1 MQNRLISDIRLFL
14 GFIFMSICMHT
25 SVYSQDTAV
34 KRQKVRVVNG
44 SIPIP
49 FVAVINISTSEQ
61 AISDADGLVFLPFRN
76 PTDTLIF
83 RSMGYELNMILPG
96 DIIGK
101 FLPMD
106 ESPVSLEEV
115 QILSNIVPDVAD
127 DLGLHR
133 ATSLGVSAIENGVPP
148 GNTAELLQSSG
159 QIHVQQS
166 QQGGGSP
173 VLRGF
178 EANRVLLVVDGV
190 RMNNAIYRSGH
201 LQNII
206 TIDPNTLE
214 QIQVILGPNSVRFGS
229 DALGGVVHFKTRRPR
244 FRSNLSEPSYSGL
257 FSAQY
262 KSVNNSY
269 NINAKAEAGGPRWGT
284 VISFSKSEFGDLS
297 MGSWRAH
304 GDSTWG
310 LVPLV
315 ATRING
321 VDSIISNPDPEK
333 QSPTGYSQQD
343 FLHKLRLGIPGGA
356 IETNVQY
363 SKSSNIPR
371 FDKLNDFSGAGL
383 RWAEWDYGP
392 QERLMTALTW
402 EQYLGLPGSLHT
414 TFAFQKISESR
425 IKRLFD
431 SDFRTIQEEQVEVLS
446 MSSIWKSSPFR
457 GDGWKFEAG
466 LDGQLNDVES
476 TVKAQ
481 DTDGYDV
488 NGQSFEGELMTRY
501 PNGGSNMSTFGAFTS
516 AKRSLGEKEFNFGLR
531 YSYTSFDALFDP
543 TDALQLPFAEVHSAH
558 GAITGSFA
566 AEIPLGKTISSIS
579 SLSSG
584 FRHPNI
590 DDAAK
595 VREKG
600 GYVLVPNDSLNAE
613 YLYSLDESITWRD
626 PSSGLSVSI
635 AGFISLWTEII
646 TPVNSTLYGQDSLE
660 VDGEFSII
668 QRNENSGN
676 AIIRGSSFEV
686 SYPIVDNMKFKS
698 SINFTKGYLLDS
710 NSPPLAH
717 IPPTF
722 GKTSLEY
729 AHNNWSIEAYALY
742 CGAKNI
748 EDYGPGSTDNIEEA
762 LENGTP
768 SWWTINLESHI
779 LFNDHLHAQLGLSNI
794 FDLHYKSFAS
804 GISAPGRGAYITL
817 HAIF

>member
-1 MQNRLISDIRLFL
+1 MVLSLCIS
-14 GFIFMSICMHT
+14 T
-25 SVYSQDTAV
+25 SVYSQE
-34 KRQKVRVVNG
+34 VRVVNG

-49 FVAVINISTSEQ
+49 FVSVVNISTSEQ
-61 AISDADGLVFLPFRN
+61 AISDADGLVTLPFRN
-76 PTDTLIF
+76 PSDTLVF
-83 RSMGYELNMILPG
+83 RSMGYEIRMVLPG
-96 DIIGK
+96 EIIGK
-101 FLPMD
+101 RLRMD

-115 QILSNIVPDVAD
+115 QIFSNIVPDVAD

-133 ATSLGVSAIENGVPP
+133 VTSIGSSAIENGVPP
-148 GNTAELLQSSG
+148 GNTAELLQNSG

-214 QIQVILGPNSVRFGS
+214 QIQVIMGPNSVRFGS
-229 DALGGVVHFKTRRPR
+229 DALGGVVHFKTSRPR
-244 FRSNLSEPSYSGL
+244 FRSNPSEPHYSGMI
-257 FSAQY
+257 SAQY
-262 KSVNNSY
+262 RSVNNAY

-284 VISFSKSEFGDLS
+284 VVSFSQSEFGDLS

-310 LVPLV
+310 LVPFI

-321 VDSIISNPDPEK
+321 VDSLIANPDPEK
-333 QSPTGYSQQD
+333 QSPTGYTQND

-356 IETNVQY
+356 IETNIQY

-371 FDKLNDFSGAGL
+371 FDKINDFSGDSL
-383 RWAEWDYGP
+383 RWAEWNYGP
-392 QERLMTALTW
+392 QERLMTAVTW

-425 IKRLFD
+425 IKRLFG
-431 SDFRTIQEEQVEVLS
+431 SAFRTVQEEQVEVLS

-466 LDGQLNDVES
+466 FDGQLNDVASKVE
-476 TVKAQ
+476 AQ
-481 DTDGYDV
+481 DADGQDLV
-488 NGQSFEGELMTRY
+488 DPGFGGALVTRY
-501 PNGGSNMSTFGAFTS
+501 PNGGSNMRTVGAFTS
-516 AKRSLGEKEFNFGLR
+516 AKRSLGDKEFHFGLR
-531 YSYTSFDALFDP
+531 YSFTSFDARFLSTAF
-543 TDALQLPFAEVHSAH
+543 LQLPFSELQSAH
-558 GAITGSFA
+558 GALTGSVA
-566 AEIPLGKTISSIS
+566 ADIPLGPTVSSIS

-613 YLYSLDESITWRD
+613 YLYSLDESITWRH
-626 PSSGLSVSI
+626 PSSGLSVSV
-635 AGFISLWTEII
+635 AGFVSFWTEII
-646 TPVNSTLYGQDSLE
+646 TPVNSTIDGLDSLE
-660 VDGEFSII
+660 IDGEFSRI

-676 AIIRGSSFEV
+676 AIIRGSTFEV
-686 SYPIVDNMKFKS
+686 NYPIMENMNLKS
-698 SINFTKGYLLDS
+698 SLNFTKGYLLASD
-710 NSPPLAH
+710 NSPLAH
-717 IPPTF
+717 MPPTF
-722 GKTSLEY
+722 GKTSLAY
-729 AHNNWSIEAYALY
+729 SSKNWSLEAYALY
-742 CGAKNI
+742 SGEKNI
-748 EDYGPGSTDNIEEA
+748 DDYGPGSTDNIQEA

-768 SWWTINLESHI
+768 SWWTLNLESHI
-779 LFNDHLHAQLGLSNI
+779 IFNEHLHAQLGVSNI

>member
-1 MQNRLISDIRLFL
+1 MVLSV
-14 GFIFMSICMHT
+14 GMSI
-25 SVYSQDTAV
+25 SVYAQE
-34 KRQKVRVVNG
+34 VRVVNG

-49 FVAVINISTSEQ
+49 FVSVVNISTSEQ
-61 AISDADGLVFLPFRN
+61 AISDAEGVVLLPYRN
-76 PTDTLIF
+76 PSDTLVF
-83 RSMGYELNMILPG
+83 RSMGYEIRMVLPG
-96 DIIGK
+96 EIIGK
-101 FLPMD
+101 RLRMD

-133 ATSLGVSAIENGVPP
+133 VTSIGSSAIENGVPP
-148 GNTAELLQSSG
+148 GNTAELLQNSG

-206 TIDPNTLE
+206 TVDPNTLE
-214 QIQVILGPNSVRFGS
+214 QIQVIMGPNSVRFGS
-229 DALGGVVHFKTRRPR
+229 DALGGVVHFKTKRPR
-244 FRSNLSEPSYSGL
+244 FRSNPSEASYSGL
-257 FSAQY
+257 ISAQY
-262 KSVNNSY
+262 RSVNNAY

-284 VISFSKSEFGDLS
+284 VISFSRSEFGDLS

-310 LVPLV
+310 LVPFI

-321 VDSIISNPDPEK
+321 VDSLISNSDPKK
-333 QSPTGYSQQD
+333 QSPTGYTQND

-371 FDKLNDFSGAGL
+371 FDRINDFSGDSL
-383 RWAEWDYGP
+383 RWAEWNYGP
-392 QERLMTALTW
+392 QERLMTAVTW

-425 IKRLFD
+425 LKRLFG
-431 SDFRTIQEEQVEVLS
+431 SAFRTVQEEKVEVLS

-466 LDGQLNDVES
+466 FDGQLNEVES
-476 TVKAQ
+476 NVEAQ
-481 DTDGYDV
+481 HVDGLDLV
-488 NGQSFEGELMTRY
+488 DPDLGGAIVTRY
-501 PNGGSNMSTFGAFTS
+501 PNAGSNMRTFGAFTS
-516 AKRSLGEKEFNFGLR
+516 AKRSLGEKEFHFGLR
-531 YSYTSFDALFDP
+531 YSFTSFDARYLP
-543 TDALQLPFAEVHSAH
+543 TASLQLPFTELQSAH
-558 GAITGSFA
+558 GALTGSIA
-566 AEIPLGKTISSIS
+566 AEIPLGPTVSSIS

-613 YLYSLDESITWRD
+613 YLYSLDESITWRH

-635 AGFISLWTEII
+635 AGFVSLWTEII
-646 TPVNSTLYGQDSLE
+646 TPVNSTLDGLDSLE
-660 VDGEFSII
+660 IDGEFSRI

-676 AIIRGSSFEV
+676 AIIRGSTFEV
-686 SYPIVDNMKFKS
+686 SYPILDHMNFKTS
-698 SINFTKGYLLDS
+698 LNFTKGFSLES
-710 NSPPLAH
+710 NNPPLAH

-722 GKTSLEY
+722 GKTSLAY
-729 AHNNWSIEAYALY
+729 SKNKWSLEAFALY
-742 CGAKNI
+742 SGAKQI
-748 EDYGPGSTDNIEEA
+748 EDYGPGSTDNIQEA
-762 LENGTP
+762 LGHGTP
-768 SWWTINLESHI
+768 SWWTLNLESQI
-779 LFNDHLHAQLGLSNI
+779 LFNAHLHVQLGVSNI

-804 GISAPGRGAYITL
+804 GISAPGRGAYLTL

>member
-1 MQNRLISDIRLFL
+1 MVLSI
-14 GFIFMSICMHT
+14 GMSA
-25 SVYSQDTAV
+25 SVYAQE
-34 KRQKVRVVNG
+34 VRVVNG

-49 FVAVINISTSEQ
+49 FVSVVNISTSEQ
-61 AISDADGLVFLPFRN
+61 VISDADGLVSLPTRN
-76 PTDTLIF
+76 PSDTLMF
-83 RSMGYELNMILPG
+83 RSMGYEMRMILPG
-96 DIIGK
+96 EIIGK
-101 FLPMD
+101 FLRMD
-106 ESPVSLEEV
+106 ESPFSLEEV
-115 QILSNIVPDVAD
+115 QILSNIVPDAAD

-133 ATSLGVSAIENGVPP
+133 VTSIGASAIENGLPP
-148 GNTAELLQSSG
+148 GNTAELLQNSG

-206 TIDPNTLE
+206 TVDPNTLE
-214 QIQVILGPNSVRFGS
+214 QIQVIMGPNSVRFGS
-229 DALGGVVHFKTRRPR
+229 DALGGVVHFKTKRPR
-244 FRSNLSEPSYSGL
+244 FRSNPSEPSYSGL
-257 FSAQY
+257 ISAQY
-262 KSVNNSY
+262 RSVNNAY

-284 VISFSKSEFGDLS
+284 VISFSRSEFGDLS

-310 LVPLV
+310 LVPFI

-321 VDSIISNPDPEK
+321 VDSLISNSDPKK
-333 QSPTGYSQQD
+333 QSPTGYTQND

-371 FDKLNDFSGAGL
+371 FDRINDFSGDSL
-383 RWAEWDYGP
+383 RWAEWNYGP
-392 QERLMTALTW
+392 QERLMTAVTW

-425 IKRLFD
+425 LKRLFG
-431 SDFRTIQEEQVEVLS
+431 SAFRTVQEEKVEVLS

-466 LDGQLNDVES
+466 FDGQLNEVES
-476 TVKAQ
+476 NVEAQ
-481 DTDGYDV
+481 HVDGLDLV
-488 NGQSFEGELMTRY
+488 DPDLGGAIVTRY
-501 PNGGSNMSTFGAFTS
+501 PNAGSNMRTFGAFTS
-516 AKRSLGEKEFNFGLR
+516 AKRSLGEKEFHFGLR
-531 YSYTSFDALFDP
+531 YSFTSFDARYLP
-543 TDALQLPFAEVHSAH
+543 TASLQLPFTELQSAH
-558 GAITGSFA
+558 GALTGSIA
-566 AEIPLGKTISSIS
+566 AEIPLGPTVSSIS

-613 YLYSLDESITWRD
+613 YLYSLDESITWRH

-635 AGFISLWTEII
+635 AGFVSLWTEII
-646 TPVNSTLYGQDSLE
+646 TPVNSTLDGLDSLE
-660 VDGEFSII
+660 IDGEFSRI

-676 AIIRGSSFEV
+676 AIIRGSTFEV
-686 SYPIVDNMKFKS
+686 SYPILDHMNFKTS
-698 SINFTKGYLLDS
+698 LNFTKGFSLES
-710 NSPPLAH
+710 NNPPLAH

-722 GKTSLEY
+722 GKTSLAY
-729 AHNNWSIEAYALY
+729 SKNKWSLEAFALY
-742 CGAKNI
+742 SGAKTI
-748 EDYGPGSTDNIEEA
+748 EDYGPGSTDNIQEA
-762 LENGTP
+762 LGHGTP
-768 SWWTINLESHI
+768 SWWTLNLESQI
-779 LFNDHLHAQLGLSNI
+779 LFNAHLHVQLGVSNI

-804 GISAPGRGAYITL
+804 GISAPGRGAYLTL

>member
-1 MQNRLISDIRLFL
+1 MSNLRLFF
-14 GFIFMSICMHT
+14 GFMVLSLCISI
-25 SVYSQDTAV
+25 SAYSQE
-34 KRQKVRVVNG
+34 VRVVNG

-49 FVAVINISTSEQ
+49 FVSVVNISTSEQ
-61 AISDADGLVFLPFRN
+61 AISDADGLVSLPFRN
-76 PTDTLIF
+76 PSDTLVF
-83 RSMGYELNMILPG
+83 RSMGYEIRMILPG
-96 DIIGK
+96 EVIGK
-101 FLPMD
+101 RLGMD

-127 DLGLHR
+127 DLGLNR
-133 ATSLGVSAIENGVPP
+133 VTSIGASAIENGVPP

-173 VLRGF
+173 ILRGF

-206 TIDPNTLE
+206 TVDPNTLE
-214 QIQVILGPNSVRFGS
+214 QIQVIMGPNSVRFGS
-229 DALGGVVHFKTRRPR
+229 DALGGVVHFKTSRPR
-244 FRSNLSEPSYSGL
+244 FRSNPSEPHYSGMI
-257 FSAQY
+257 SAQY
-262 KSVNNSY
+262 RSVNNAF

-284 VISFSKSEFGDLS
+284 VVSFSQSEFGDLS

-310 LVPLV
+310 LVPFI

-321 VDSIISNPDPEK
+321 VDSLISNSDPEK
-333 QSPTGYSQQD
+333 QSPTGYTQND

-356 IETNVQY
+356 IETNIQY

-371 FDKLNDFSGAGL
+371 FDKINDFSGDSL
-383 RWAEWDYGP
+383 RWAEWNYGP
-392 QERLMTALTW
+392 QERLMTAVTW

-425 IKRLFD
+425 IKRLFG
-431 SDFRTIQEEQVEVLS
+431 SAFRTVQVEKVEVLS

-466 LDGQLNDVES
+466 FDGQLNAVES
-476 TVKAQ
+476 NVEAQ
-481 DTDGYDV
+481 HADGLDLV
-488 NGQSFEGELMTRY
+488 DPGFGGALVTRY
-501 PNGGSNMSTFGAFTS
+501 PNAGSNMRTLGAFTS
-516 AKRSLGEKEFNFGLR
+516 AKRSLGEKEFHFGLR
-531 YSYTSFDALFDP
+531 YSFTSFDARYSP
-543 TDALQLPFAEVHSAH
+543 TESLQLPFSELQSAH
-558 GAITGSFA
+558 GALTGSIA
-566 AEIPLGKTISSIS
+566 ADIPLGPTVSSIS

-613 YLYSLDESITWRD
+613 YLYSLDESITWRH

-635 AGFISLWTEII
+635 AGFVSLWTEII
-646 TPVNSTLYGQDSLE
+646 TPVNSTLDGLDSLE
-660 VDGEFSII
+660 IDGEFSRV

-676 AIIRGSSFEV
+676 AIIRGSTFEV
-686 SYPIVDNMKFKS
+686 NYPIMENMNFKS
-698 SINFTKGYLLDS
+698 SLNFTKGYLLASD
-710 NSPPLAH
+710 NPPLAH

-722 GKTSLEY
+722 GKTSLQY
-729 AHNNWSIEAYALY
+729 SNKNWSLEAYALY
-742 CGAKNI
+742 SGEKNI
-748 EDYGPGSTDNIEEA
+748 DDYGPGSTDNIQEA

-768 SWWTINLESHI
+768 SWWTLNLESHI
-779 LFNDHLHAQLGLSNI
+779 IFNEHLHAQLGVSNI

>member
-1 MQNRLISDIRLFL
+1 MVLSI
-14 GFIFMSICMHT
+14 GMSA
-25 SVYSQDTAV
+25 SVYAQE
-34 KRQKVRVVNG
+34 VRVVNG

-49 FVAVINISTSEQ
+49 FVSVVNISTSEQ
-61 AISDADGLVFLPFRN
+61 AISDAEGIVLLPYRN
-76 PTDTLIF
+76 PSDTLVF
-83 RSMGYELNMILPG
+83 RSMGYEIRMVLPG
-96 DIIGK
+96 EIIGK
-101 FLPMD
+101 RLRMD

-133 ATSLGVSAIENGVPP
+133 VTSIGSSAIENGVPP
-148 GNTAELLQSSG
+148 GNTAELLQNSG

-206 TIDPNTLE
+206 TVDPNTLE
-214 QIQVILGPNSVRFGS
+214 QIQVIMGPNSVRFGS
-229 DALGGVVHFKTRRPR
+229 DALGGVVHFKTKRPR
-244 FRSNLSEPSYSGL
+244 FRSNPSEPSYSGL
-257 FSAQY
+257 ISAQY
-262 KSVNNSY
+262 RSVNNAY

-284 VISFSKSEFGDLS
+284 VISFSQSEFGDLS
-297 MGSWRAH
+297 MGSWRSH

-310 LVPLV
+310 LVPFI

-321 VDSIISNPDPEK
+321 VDSLIPNPDPKK
-333 QSPTGYSQQD
+333 QSPTGYTQND

-371 FDKLNDFSGAGL
+371 FDRINDFSGDSL
-383 RWAEWDYGP
+383 RWAEWNYGP
-392 QERLMTALTW
+392 QERLMTAVTW

-425 IKRLFD
+425 LKRLFG
-431 SDFRTIQEEQVEVLS
+431 SAFRTVQEEKVEVLS

-466 LDGQLNDVES
+466 FDGQLNEVES
-476 TVKAQ
+476 NVEAQ
-481 DTDGYDV
+481 HADGLDLV
-488 NGQSFEGELMTRY
+488 DPDLGGAIVTRY
-501 PNGGSNMSTFGAFTS
+501 PNAGSNMRTFGAFTS
-516 AKRSLGEKEFNFGLR
+516 AKRSLGEKEFHFGLR
-531 YSYTSFDALFDP
+531 YSFTSFDARYSP
-543 TDALQLPFAEVHSAH
+543 TASLQLPFSELESAH
-558 GAITGSFA
+558 GALTGSIA
-566 AEIPLGKTISSIS
+566 AEIPLGPTVSSIS

-600 GYVLVPNDSLNAE
+600 GYVLVPNDSLKAE
-613 YLYSLDESITWRD
+613 YLYSLDESITWRH

-635 AGFISLWTEII
+635 AGFVSLWTEII
-646 TPVNSTLYGQDSLE
+646 TPVNSTLGGLDSLE
-660 VDGEFSII
+660 IDGEFSRI

-676 AIIRGSSFEV
+676 AIIRGSTFEV
-686 SYPIVDNMKFKS
+686 SYPIVDHMNFKTS
-698 SINFTKGYLLDS
+698 LNFTKGFSLES
-710 NSPPLAH
+710 NNPPLAH

-722 GKTSLEY
+722 GKTSLAY
-729 AHNNWSIEAYALY
+729 SKNKWSLEAFALY
-742 CGAKNI
+742 SGAKKI
-748 EDYGPGSTDNIEEA
+748 EDYGPGSTDNIQEA
-762 LENGTP
+762 LGHGTP
-768 SWWTINLESHI
+768 SWWTLNLESQI
-779 LFNDHLHAQLGLSNI
+779 LFNAHLHVQLGVSNI

-804 GISAPGRGAYITL
+804 GISAPGRGAYLTL

>member
-1 MQNRLISDIRLFL
+1 MSNLRLFL
-14 GFIFMSICMHT
+14 GFMVLSLCIST
-25 SVYSQDTAV
+25 SAYSQE
-34 KRQKVRVVNG
+34 VRVVNG

-49 FVAVINISTSEQ
+49 FVSVVNISTSEQ
-61 AISDADGLVFLPFRN
+61 AISDADGLVSLPFRN
-76 PTDTLIF
+76 PLDTLVF
-83 RSMGYELNMILPG
+83 RSMGYEIRMILPG
-96 DIIGK
+96 EVIGK
-101 FLPMD
+101 RLGMD

-127 DLGLHR
+127 DLGLNR
-133 ATSLGVSAIENGVPP
+133 VTSIGASAIENGVPP

-214 QIQVILGPNSVRFGS
+214 QIHVIMGPNSVRFGS

-244 FRSNLSEPSYSGL
+244 FRSNPSEPSCSGL
-257 FSAQY
+257 ISAQY
-262 KSVNNSY
+262 KSVNNAHT
-269 NINAKAEAGGPRWGT
+269 INAKAEAGGPRWGT
-284 VISFSKSEFGDLS
+284 VISFSTSEFGDLS

-310 LVPLV
+310 LVPFI

-321 VDSIISNPDPEK
+321 VDSLISNPDPKK
-333 QSPTGYSQQD
+333 QSPTGYTQND
-343 FLHKLRLGIPGGA
+343 FLHKLRVGIPGGA
-356 IETNVQY
+356 IETNIQY
-363 SKSSNIPR
+363 SKSSNIAR
-371 FDKLNDFSGAGL
+371 FDKINDFSGDSL
-383 RWAEWDYGP
+383 RWAEWNYGP
-392 QERLMTALTW
+392 QERFMTAVTW

-425 IKRLFD
+425 IKRLFG
-431 SDFRTIQEEQVEVLS
+431 SAFRTTQEEQVEVLS

-466 LDGQLNDVES
+466 FDGQLNEVES
-476 TVKAQ
+476 KVEAQ
-481 DTDGYDV
+481 DADGLDLV
-488 NGQSFEGELMTRY
+488 DPGFGGALVTRY
-501 PNGGSNMSTFGAFTS
+501 PNGGSSMRTFGAFTS
-516 AKRSLGEKEFNFGLR
+516 AKRSLGEKEFHFGLR
-531 YSYTSFDALFDP
+531 YSLTSFDAKFLP
-543 TDALQLPFAEVHSAH
+543 TESLQLPFSELQSAH
-558 GAITGSFA
+558 GALTGSIA
-566 AEIPLGKTISSIS
+566 ADIPLGPTISSIS

-600 GYVLVPNDSLNAE
+600 GYVLLPNDSLNAE
-613 YLYSLDESITWRD
+613 YLYSLDESITWRH
-626 PSSGLSVSI
+626 PSSGLSVSV
-635 AGFISLWTEII
+635 AGFVSLWTEII
-646 TPVNSTLYGQDSLE
+646 TPVNSTLYGLDSLE
-660 VDGEFSII
+660 IDGEFSRI

-676 AIIRGSSFEV
+676 AIIRGSTFEV
-686 SYPIVDNMKFKS
+686 SYPIMENMNFKS
-698 SINFTKGYLLDS
+698 SLNFTKGFSLESY
-710 NSPPLAH
+710 NPPLAH

-729 AHNNWSIEAYALY
+729 SHKNWSLEAYALY
-742 CGAKNI
+742 CGPKNI
-748 EDYGPGSTDNIEEA
+748 DDYGPGSTDNIQEA
-762 LENGTP
+762 LGDGTP
-768 SWWTINLESHI
+768 SWWTLNLESHI
-779 LFNDHLHAQLGLSNI
+779 LINAHIHAQLGVSNI

-804 GISAPGRGAYITL
+804 GISAPGRGAYLTL
-817 HAIF
+817 HAII

>member
-1 MQNRLISDIRLFL
+1 MTSNFRLFF
-14 GFIFMSICMHT
+14 GFVVLSICM
-25 SVYSQDTAV
+25 SKSMYSQ
-34 KRQKVRVVNG
+34 QVRVVNG

-49 FVAVINISTSEQ
+49 FVAVVNISTSEQ
-61 AISDADGLVFLPFRN
+61 VISDADGLVSLPTRN
-76 PTDTLIF
+76 PSDTLVF
-83 RSMGYELNMILPG
+83 RSMGYEIRMILPG
-96 DIIGK
+96 EIIGK
-101 FLPMD
+101 FLRMD

-127 DLGLHR
+127 DLGLNR
-133 ATSLGVSAIENGVPP
+133 VTSIGASAIENGVPP

-201 LQNII
+201 LQNIV

-214 QIQVILGPNSVRFGS
+214 QIQVIMGPNSVRFGS
-229 DALGGVVHFKTRRPR
+229 DALGGVIHFKTRRPR
-244 FRSNLSEPSYSGL
+244 FRSNPSEPSYSGL
-257 FSAQY
+257 ISAQY
-262 KSVNNSY
+262 KSVNNSF
-269 NINAKAEAGGPRWGT
+269 NVNAKAEAGGPRWGT
-284 VISFSKSEFGDLS
+284 VISFSQSEFGDLS

-310 LVPLV
+310 LVPFI
-315 ATRING
+315 ATRIDS
-321 VDSIISNPDPEK
+321 VDSQMSNPDPEK
-333 QSPTGYSQQD
+333 QSPTGYTQND

-356 IETNVQY
+356 IETNIQY

-371 FDKLNDFSGAGL
+371 FDKINDFSGDSL
-383 RWAEWDYGP
+383 RWAEWNYGP
-392 QERLMTALTW
+392 QERLMTAVTW

-431 SDFRTIQEEQVEVLS
+431 SAFRTIQEEQVEVLS

-466 LDGQLNDVES
+466 LDGQLNEVES

-481 DTDGYDV
+481 DPDGQDLV
-488 NGQSFEGELMTRY
+488 DPGFGGGLVTRY
-501 PNGGSNMSTFGAFTS
+501 PNGGSNMRTFGAFTS
-516 AKRSLGEKEFNFGLR
+516 AKRSLGEKEFHFGLR
-531 YSYTSFDALFDP
+531 YSVTSFDARFLDTEAF
-543 TDALQLPFAEVHSAH
+543 QLPFSELQSEN
-558 GAITGSFA
+558 GALTGSIA
-566 AEIPLGKTISSIS
+566 ADIPLGANVSSIS

-613 YLYSLDESITWRD
+613 YLYSLDESITWRH
-626 PSSGLSVSI
+626 PSSGLSVSV
-635 AGFISLWTEII
+635 AGFVSLWTEII
-646 TPVNSTLYGQDSLE
+646 TPVHSTLYGPDSLKIDSLE
-660 VDGEFSII
+660 IDGDFSRI

-676 AIIRGSSFEV
+676 AIIRGATFEV
-686 SYPIVDNMKFKS
+686 NYPILENMNFKS
-698 SINFTKGYLLDS
+698 SMNFTKGYLLDS
-710 NSPPLAH
+710 NNSPLAH

-729 AHNNWSIEAYALY
+729 SNKKWSLEAYALY

-748 EDYGPGSTDNIEEA
+748 DDYGPGSTDNIQEA
-762 LENGTP
+762 LETGTP
-768 SWWTINLESHI
+768 SWWTLNLESHI
-779 LFNDHLHAQLGLSNI
+779 LINEHLHAQLGVSNI

>member
-1 MQNRLISDIRLFL
+1 MSNLRLFF
-14 GFIFMSICMHT
+14 GFMVLSLCISI
-25 SVYSQDTAV
+25 SAYSQE
-34 KRQKVRVVNG
+34 VRVVNG

-49 FVAVINISTSEQ
+49 FVSVVNISTSEQ
-61 AISDADGLVFLPFRN
+61 AISDADGLVSLPFRN
-76 PTDTLIF
+76 PSDTLVF
-83 RSMGYELNMILPG
+83 RSMGYEIRMILPG
-96 DIIGK
+96 EVIGK
-101 FLPMD
+101 RLGMD

-127 DLGLHR
+127 DLGLNR
-133 ATSLGVSAIENGVPP
+133 VTSIGASAIENGVPP

-173 VLRGF
+173 ILRGF

-206 TIDPNTLE
+206 TVDPNTLE
-214 QIQVILGPNSVRFGS
+214 QIQVIMGPNSVRFGS
-229 DALGGVVHFKTRRPR
+229 DALGGVVHFKTSRPR
-244 FRSNLSEPSYSGL
+244 FRSNPSEPHYSGMI
-257 FSAQY
+257 SAQY
-262 KSVNNSY
+262 RSVNNAF

-284 VISFSKSEFGDLS
+284 VVSFSQSEFGDLS

-310 LVPLV
+310 LVPFI

-321 VDSIISNPDPEK
+321 VDSLISNPDPEK
-333 QSPTGYSQQD
+333 QSPTGYTQND

-356 IETNVQY
+356 IETNIQY

-371 FDKLNDFSGAGL
+371 FDKINDFSGDSL
-383 RWAEWDYGP
+383 RWAEWNYGP
-392 QERLMTALTW
+392 QERLMTAVTW

-425 IKRLFD
+425 IKRLFG
-431 SDFRTIQEEQVEVLS
+431 SAFRTVQVEKVEVLS

-466 LDGQLNDVES
+466 FDGQLNAVES
-476 TVKAQ
+476 NVEAQ
-481 DTDGYDV
+481 HADGLDLV
-488 NGQSFEGELMTRY
+488 DPGFGGALVTRY
-501 PNGGSNMSTFGAFTS
+501 PNAGSNMRTLGAFTS
-516 AKRSLGEKEFNFGLR
+516 AKRSLGEKEFHFGLR
-531 YSYTSFDALFDP
+531 YSFTSFDARYSP
-543 TDALQLPFAEVHSAH
+543 TESLQLPFSELQSAH
-558 GAITGSFA
+558 GALTGSIA
-566 AEIPLGKTISSIS
+566 ADIPLGPTVSSIS

-613 YLYSLDESITWRD
+613 YLYSLDESITWRH

-635 AGFISLWTEII
+635 AGFVSLWTEII
-646 TPVNSTLYGQDSLE
+646 TPVNSTLDGLDSLE
-660 VDGEFSII
+660 IDGEFSRV

-676 AIIRGSSFEV
+676 AIIRGSTFEV
-686 SYPIVDNMKFKS
+686 NYPIMENMNFKS
-698 SINFTKGYLLDS
+698 SLNFTKGYLLASD
-710 NSPPLAH
+710 NPPLAH

-729 AHNNWSIEAYALY
+729 SNKNWSLEAYALY
-742 CGAKNI
+742 SGEKNI
-748 EDYGPGSTDNIEEA
+748 DDYGPGSTDNIQEA

-768 SWWTINLESHI
+768 SWWTLNLESHI
-779 LFNDHLHAQLGLSNI
+779 IFNEHLDAQLGVSNI

>member
-1 MQNRLISDIRLFL
+1 MSNLRLFF
-14 GFIFMSICMHT
+14 GFMVLSLCIST
-25 SVYSQDTAV
+25 SAYSQE
-34 KRQKVRVVNG
+34 VRVVNG

-49 FVAVINISTSEQ
+49 FVSVVNISTSEK
-61 AISDADGLVFLPFRN
+61 AISDADGLVSLPFRN
-76 PTDTLIF
+76 PSDTLVF
-83 RSMGYELNMILPG
+83 RSMGYEIRMILPG
-96 DIIGK
+96 EVIGK
-101 FLPMD
+101 RLGMD

-127 DLGLHR
+127 DLGLNR
-133 ATSLGVSAIENGVPP
+133 VTSIGASAIENGVPP

-173 VLRGF
+173 ILRGF

-214 QIQVILGPNSVRFGS
+214 QIQVIMGPNSVRFGS
-229 DALGGVVHFKTRRPR
+229 DALGGVVHFKTSRPR
-244 FRSNLSEPSYSGL
+244 FRSNPSEPHYSGML
-257 FSAQY
+257 SAQY
-262 KSVNNSY
+262 RSVNNAF

-284 VISFSKSEFGDLS
+284 VVSFSQSEFGDLS

-310 LVPLV
+310 LVPFI

-321 VDSIISNPDPEK
+321 VDSLISNPDPEK
-333 QSPTGYSQQD
+333 QSPTGYTQND

-356 IETNVQY
+356 IETNIQY

-371 FDKLNDFSGAGL
+371 FDKINDFSGDSL
-383 RWAEWDYGP
+383 RWAEWNYGP
-392 QERLMTALTW
+392 QERLMTAVTW

-425 IKRLFD
+425 IKRLFG
-431 SDFRTIQEEQVEVLS
+431 SAFRTVQEEKVEVLS

-466 LDGQLNDVES
+466 FDGQLNAVES
-476 TVKAQ
+476 NVEAQ
-481 DTDGYDV
+481 HADGLDLV
-488 NGQSFEGELMTRY
+488 DPGFGGALLTRY
-501 PNGGSNMSTFGAFTS
+501 PNAGSNMRTLGAFTS
-516 AKRSLGEKEFNFGLR
+516 AKRSLGEKEFHFGLR
-531 YSYTSFDALFDP
+531 YSFTSFDARYFP
-543 TDALQLPFAEVHSAH
+543 TESLQLPFSELQSAH
-558 GAITGSFA
+558 GALTGSIA
-566 AEIPLGKTISSIS
+566 ADIPLGPTVSSIS

-613 YLYSLDESITWRD
+613 YLYSLDESITWRH

-635 AGFISLWTEII
+635 AGFVSLWTEII
-646 TPVNSTLYGQDSLE
+646 TPVNSTLDGLDSLE
-660 VDGEFSII
+660 IDGEFSRV

-676 AIIRGSSFEV
+676 AIIRGSTFEV
-686 SYPIVDNMKFKS
+686 NYPIMENINFKS
-698 SINFTKGYLLDS
+698 SLNFTKGYLLASD
-710 NSPPLAH
+710 NPPLAH
-717 IPPTF
+717 MPPTF

-729 AHNNWSIEAYALY
+729 SNKNWSLEAYALY
-742 CGAKNI
+742 SGEKNI
-748 EDYGPGSTDNIEEA
+748 DDYGPGSTDNIQEA

-768 SWWTINLESHI
+768 SWWTLNLESHI
-779 LFNDHLHAQLGLSNI
+779 IFNEHLHAQLGVSNI

>member
-1 MQNRLISDIRLFL
+1 MVLSV
-14 GFIFMSICMHT
+14 GMSI
-25 SVYSQDTAV
+25 SVYAQE
-34 KRQKVRVVNG
+34 VRVVNG

-49 FVAVINISTSEQ
+49 FVSVVNISTSEQ
-61 AISDADGLVFLPFRN
+61 AISDAEGVVLLPYRN
-76 PTDTLIF
+76 PSDTLVF
-83 RSMGYELNMILPG
+83 RSMGYEIRMVLPG
-96 DIIGK
+96 EIIGK
-101 FLPMD
+101 RLRMD

-133 ATSLGVSAIENGVPP
+133 VTSIGSSAIENGVPP
-148 GNTAELLQSSG
+148 GNTAELLQNSG

-206 TIDPNTLE
+206 TVDPNTLE
-214 QIQVILGPNSVRFGS
+214 QIQVIMGPNSVRFGS
-229 DALGGVVHFKTRRPR
+229 DALGGVVHFKTKRPR
-244 FRSNLSEPSYSGL
+244 FRSNPSEASYSGL
-257 FSAQY
+257 ISAQY
-262 KSVNNSY
+262 RSVNNAY

-284 VISFSKSEFGDLS
+284 VISFSRSEFGDLS

-310 LVPLV
+310 LVPFI

-321 VDSIISNPDPEK
+321 VDSLISNSDPKK
-333 QSPTGYSQQD
+333 QSPTGYTQND

-371 FDKLNDFSGAGL
+371 FDRINDFSGDSL
-383 RWAEWDYGP
+383 RWAEWNYGP
-392 QERLMTALTW
+392 QERLMTAVTW

-425 IKRLFD
+425 LKRLFG
-431 SDFRTIQEEQVEVLS
+431 SAFRTVQEAKVEVLS

-466 LDGQLNDVES
+466 FDGQLNEVES
-476 TVKAQ
+476 NVEAQ
-481 DTDGYDV
+481 HVDGLDLV
-488 NGQSFEGELMTRY
+488 DPDLGGAIVTRY
-501 PNGGSNMSTFGAFTS
+501 PNAGSNMRTFGAFTS
-516 AKRSLGEKEFNFGLR
+516 AKRSLGEKEFHFGLR
-531 YSYTSFDALFDP
+531 YSFTSFDARYLP
-543 TDALQLPFAEVHSAH
+543 TASLQLPFTELQSAH
-558 GAITGSFA
+558 GALTGSIA
-566 AEIPLGKTISSIS
+566 AEIPLGPTVSSIS

-613 YLYSLDESITWRD
+613 YLYSLDESITWRH

-635 AGFISLWTEII
+635 AGFVSLWTEII
-646 TPVNSTLYGQDSLE
+646 TPVNSTLDGLDSLE
-660 VDGEFSII
+660 IDGEFSRI

-676 AIIRGSSFEV
+676 AIIRGSTFEV
-686 SYPIVDNMKFKS
+686 SYPILDHMNFKTS
-698 SINFTKGYLLDS
+698 LNFTKGFSLES
-710 NSPPLAH
+710 NNPPLAH

-722 GKTSLEY
+722 GKTSLAY
-729 AHNNWSIEAYALY
+729 SKNKWSLEAFALY
-742 CGAKNI
+742 SGAKQI
-748 EDYGPGSTDNIEEA
+748 EDYGPGSTDNIQEA
-762 LENGTP
+762 LGHGTP
-768 SWWTINLESHI
+768 SWWTLNLESQI
-779 LFNDHLHAQLGLSNI
+779 LFNAHLHVQLGVSNI

-804 GISAPGRGAYITL
+804 GISAPGRGAYLTL